1 MATIKIKNLLSEE
14 QLKKIREIAQKNARR
29 EGHMLMMQNLKHSVK
44 KNKKKYNRK
53 NKHNYDV

>member
-29 EGHMLMMQNLKHSVK
+29 EGHMLMMQNLL
-44 KNKKKYNRK
+44 
-53 NKHNYDV
+53 